1 MRNLLAISWEMP
13 PLSGPRA
20 VQVTRTLVSLATFG
34 WNSRV
39 ICFDAASDRYQQD
52 HRVSVETLSGGAVT
66 RLPVRSPE
74 EWLVFRALWRVCPPL
89 KHLPDEK
96 RVWLP
101 SAVAEGR
108 RALREQPADLIVSFA
123 QPWSDHL
130 IGLRLHRET
139 GLPWVAHFSDPW
151 VDSPYHPP
159 GDWLRGRAAAMEAA
173 VVSAATQLVFVNS
186 YTRDRVM
193 AKYPDA
199 WRSRAQVISQG
210 WEPTQQPVRE
220 RRAGGPLHV
229 VYTGRFYDRLRTPE
243 AVLTALAD
251 INRRRA
257 LAGVLDVEFV
267 GAGMEAYVSQARA
280 LRLEACVR
288 FSGRLNPA
296 QARAR
301 AAMADA
307 LLTIDAPADD
317 GPSLFLPS
325 KLIDYLP
332 LGKPI
337 LAVTPLE
344 GPSADLVR
352 RLGYVP
358 VAPDDLHGIAE
369 GFEAMIAAHRQQ
381 MLTVAPNHPA
391 VAARY
396 SIAETTRAFAEV
408 LDLAVGAA

>member
-1 MRNLLAISWEMP
+1 MKNLLAISWEMP

-20 VQVTRTLVSLATFG
+20 VQVTRTLVSLAAFG
-34 WNSRV
+34 WRSRV

-52 HRVSVETLSGGAVT
+52 HRVAVEAVSGGAVT

-74 EWLVFRALWRVCPPL
+74 EWLLFRALWRVCPPL

-101 SAVAEGR
+101 SAVARGR

-130 IGLRLHRET
+130 IGLRLRRET

-151 VDSPYHPP
+151 VDSPYQPA
-159 GDWLRGRAAAMEAA
+159 GKWQRGRAAAMEAA
-173 VVSAATQLVFVNS
+173 VVSAATHLVFVNS
-186 YTRDRVM
+186 YARDRVM

-199 WRSRAQVISQG
+199 WRARAHVIPQG
-210 WEPTQQPVRE
+210 WEPEELPSHDRPS
-220 RRAGGPLHV
+220 GGPLHV
-229 VYTGRFYDRLRTPE
+229 VYTGRFYDQVRTPE
-243 AVLTALAD
+243 AVLIALAGL
-251 INRRRA
+251 NRRLP
-257 LAGVLDVEFV
+257 LAGVLDLEFV
-267 GAGMEAYVSQARA
+267 GADMPAYESQARA
-280 LRLEACVR
+280 LGLDACVR
-288 FSGRLNPA
+288 FSGRLNPRQARERAA
-296 QARAR
+296 QA
-301 AAMADA
+301 DV
-307 LLTIDAPADD
+307 LLTIDALAGD

-337 LAVTPLE
+337 LALTPPA

-352 RLGYVP
+352 QLGYVP
-358 VAPDDLHGIAE
+358 VAPDDVRAIAE
-369 GFEAMIAAHRQQ
+369 ALETLIAAHHRQT
-381 MLTVAPNHPA
+381 LTVAPNHAA

-396 SIAETTRAFAEV
+396 AITETTRAFADL

>member
-20 VQVTRTLVSLATFG
+20 VQVTRTLVSLATLG
-34 WNSRV
+34 WRSRV

-52 HRVSVETLSGGAVT
+52 HRVLVETLSGGAVT

-74 EWLVFRALWRVCPPL
+74 EWLLFRALWRVCPPL

-108 RALREQPADLIVSFA
+108 RALREAPADLIVSFA

-151 VDSPYHPP
+151 VDSPYQPH
-159 GDWLRGRAAAMEAA
+159 GEWLRSRAAAMEAA
-173 VVSAATQLVFVNS
+173 VVATATQLVFVNT
-186 YTRDRVM
+186 YTLDRVM

-199 WRSRAQVISQG
+199 WRAKAHVIPQG
-210 WEPTQQPVRE
+210 WESEQLLSCE
-220 RRAGGPLHV
+220 RPSGGPLHV
-229 VYTGRFYDRLRTPE
+229 VYTGRFYDRARTPG

-251 INRRRA
+251 VNRRLT
-257 LAGVLDVEFV
+257 LAGMLDVEFV
-267 GAGMEAYVSQARA
+267 GAGMQAYESQARA
-280 LRLEACVR
+280 LGLDTCVR
-288 FSGRLNPA
+288 FSGRLTPRQARERAA
-296 QARAR
+296 QA
-301 AAMADA
+301 DV
-307 LLTIDAPADD
+307 LLAIDAPAGE

-337 LAVTPLE
+337 LAVTPLT
-344 GPSADLVR
+344 GPTADLVR
-352 RLGYVP
+352 QLGYLP
-358 VAPDDLHGIAE
+358 VAPDDTHGIAE
-369 GFEAMIAAHRQQ
+369 ALKQMIVAHRQQ
-381 MLTVAPNHPA
+381 TLA
-391 VAARY
+391 VAANHGAVAAQY
-396 SIAETTRAFAEV
+396 AIGETTRAFAGV
-408 LDLAVGAA
+408 LDLALGAA